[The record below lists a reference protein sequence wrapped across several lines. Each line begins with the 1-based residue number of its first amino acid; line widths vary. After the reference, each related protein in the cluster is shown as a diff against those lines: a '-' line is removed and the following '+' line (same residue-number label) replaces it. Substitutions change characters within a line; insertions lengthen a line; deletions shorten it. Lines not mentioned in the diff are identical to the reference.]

1 MTKYIN
7 TNSLYID
14 ETLFKF
20 ISNDVLPKV
29 NFKKKIFWSEFQ
41 KFIETLEPQRI
52 SLIKKRNLLQSKIDS
67 WHQENKNKLFDE
79 EKYKK
84 FLEKIGYLLPEGN
97 DFKIETKN
105 IDPEISSIAGPQL
118 VVPVMNARYA
128 INAANARWG
137 SLYDAIYGTNL
148 IPNKKPYDI
157 NDRYNPLRGAIVV
170 KKSYEILDK
179 FSPLINESFSNI
191 KNIKINNSKLVFES
205 FNKNI
210 TTLLIS
216 KQFVG
221 YLGKKNNPKEILL
234 KKNGLHIRILI
245 DKKNTSND
253 LDHSIIKDVMI
264 ESAISVIMD
273 LEDSVAAVDGEDKK
287 IAYSNWFGLI
297 NGSLKEKII
306 KDHKTF
312 TRSLSKDFNYFNPK
326 GKEETLK
333 SKALMLV
340 RNVGHLM
347 TNPAVLDKEKKE
359 VGEGLLDA
367 MFTTLCSI
375 NDLKEKNNSRYGSIY
390 IVKPKMH
397 GPEEVKFAVSTFE
410 LVEKI
415 LKLPKNTIK
424 IGIMDEERRTSL
436 NLKECIRAAKTR
448 TFFINTGFLDRTGD
462 EIHTSMHAGPMV
474 KKTEMKNKNWI
485 AAYENWNVD
494 VGLKCGFSR
503 KAQIGKGMWAMPD
516 LMAEMHKEKIQHC
529 LSGASTAWV
538 PSPTAATVH
547 ALHYHEV
554 NVFDRQ
560 KTLSSR
566 PKSSINDLLDI
577 PVVKKPNW
585 TLNEIQKEIDN
596 NTQSILGYVVRWV
609 EHGIGCSKVPD
620 INNIGLMEDRATLR
634 ISSQHISNWL
644 HHRICS
650 KRQVLNSMK
659 KMAKI
664 VDKQNSRDRSYI
676 PMSTDFDKS
685 FAFNA
690 ACSLVFN
697 GKNQP
702 SGYTEPILHKIRLAF
717 KAQKAK
723 IL

>member
-1 MTKYIN
+1 LTKYIN

-137 SLYDAIYGTNL
+137 SLYDAFYGTNL

-157 NDRYNPLRGAIVV
+157 TDRYNPLRGAIVV

-205 FNKNI
+205 FNNNI

-253 LDHSIIKDVMI
+253 LDRSIIKDVMI

-312 TRSLSKDFNYFNPK
+312 TRRLSKNFNYFNPK

-390 IVKPKMH
+390 IIKPKMH

-566 PKSSINDLLDI
+566 PKSSINGLLDI

-697 GKNQP
+697 GENQP

>member
-1 MTKYIN
+1 M
-7 TNSLYID
+7 
-14 ETLFKF
+14 FKF
-20 ISNDVLPKV
+20 ISNDVLPTVKLK
-29 NFKKKIFWSEFQ
+29 NKDFWNEFKD
-41 KFIETLEPQRI
+41 FIEILEPQRV
-52 SLIKKRNLLQSKIDS
+52 SLIKKRDLLQSKIDT
-67 WHQENKNKLFDE
+67 WYQENKNKIFDE
-79 EKYKK
+79 DNHKK
-84 FLEKIGYLLPEGN
+84 FLKEIGYLLPEGK
-97 DFKIETKN
+97 DFNIETKN

-137 SLYDAIYGTNL
+137 SLYDAFYGTNL
-148 IPNKKPYDI
+148 IPNKKPY
-157 NDRYNPLRGAIVV
+157 NKKSVYNKLRGEKVI
-170 KKSYEILDK
+170 KKSQELLDN
-179 FSPLINESFSNI
+179 FAPIINETFSNI
-191 KNIKINNSKLVFES
+191 KKIKINNNQLVFES

-210 TTLLIS
+210 TTLLTS

-245 DKKNTSND
+245 DKKNTPTD
-253 LDHSIIKDVMI
+253 LDRSIIKDVLI

-312 TRSLSKDFNYFNPK
+312 TRRLNKDFNYFNPK

-347 TNPAVLDKEKKE
+347 TSPAVLDKEKKE

-415 LKLPKNTIK
+415 LTLPKNTIK

-448 TFFINTGFLDRTGD
+448 AFFINTGFLDRTGD

-538 PSPTAATVH
+538 PSPTAATIH

-634 ISSQHISNWL
+634 ISSQHLSNWL
-644 HHRICS
+644 LHRICS

-664 VDKQNSRDRSYI
+664 VDKQNSKDSSYI
-676 PMSTDFDKS
+676 PMSTHFDKS

-690 ACSLVFN
+690 ACSLVFD
-697 GKNQP
+697 GENQP

-717 KAQKAK
+717 KSQKAK
-723 IL
+723 NL

>member
-1 MTKYIN
+1 
-7 TNSLYID
+7 
-14 ETLFKF
+14 LFKF

-137 SLYDAIYGTNL
+137 SLYDAFYGTNL

-157 NDRYNPLRGAIVV
+157 TDRYNPLRGAIVV

-245 DKKNTSND
+245 HRKNTSND
-253 LDHSIIKDVMI
+253 LDRSIIKDVMI
-264 ESAISVIMD
+264 ESAISVVID

-306 KDHKTF
+306 KDHTTF
-312 TRSLSKDFNYFNPK
+312 TRRLSKNFNYFNPK

-390 IVKPKMH
+390 IIKPKMH

-494 VGLKCGFSR
+494 VGLKCGFTR

-685 FAFNA
+685 FAFNP

>member
-1 MTKYIN
+1 MSKYIN
-7 TNSLYID
+7 KNGLYID
-14 ETLFKF
+14 KTLFKF
-20 ISNDVLPKV
+20 ISNDVLPTVKLK
-29 NFKKKIFWSEFQ
+29 NKDFWNEFKD
-41 KFIETLEPQRI
+41 FIEILEPQRV
-52 SLIKKRNLLQSKIDS
+52 SLIKKRDLLQSKIDS
-67 WHQENKNKLFDE
+67 WYQENKNKLFDE
-79 EKYKK
+79 DKHKK
-84 FLEKIGYLLPEGN
+84 FLKEIGYLLPEGK
-97 DFKIETKN
+97 DFNIETKN
-105 IDPEISSIAGPQL
+105 IDPEISSISGPQL

-137 SLYDAIYGTNL
+137 SLYDAFYGTNL
-148 IPNKKPYDI
+148 IPNRKPY
-157 NDRYNPLRGAIVV
+157 NKKSVYNKLRGEKVI
-170 KKSYEILDK
+170 KKSQELLDN
-179 FSPLINESFSNI
+179 FAPIINETFSNI
-191 KNIKINNSKLVFES
+191 KKIKINNNKLVFES

-245 DKKNTSND
+245 DKKNTPND
-253 LDHSIIKDVMI
+253 LDRSIIKDVLI

-312 TRSLSKDFNYFNPK
+312 TRRLNKDFNYFNPK

-347 TNPAVLDKEKKE
+347 TSPAVLDKEKKE

-415 LKLPKNTIK
+415 LTLPKNTIK

-503 KAQIGKGMWAMPD
+503 KGQIGKGMWAMPD
-516 LMAEMHKEKIQHC
+516 LMAEMYKEKIQHC

-538 PSPTAATVH
+538 PSPTAATIH

-566 PKSSINDLLDI
+566 PKSSINNLLDI

-634 ISSQHISNWL
+634 ISSQHLSNWL
-644 HHRICS
+644 HHNICT
-650 KRQVLNSMK
+650 KKQVLNSMK

-664 VDKQNSRDRSYI
+664 VDKQNSKDNSYI
-676 PMSTDFDKS
+676 PMSTHFDRS

-690 ACSLVFN
+690 ACSLVFD
-697 GKNQP
+697 GENQP

-723 IL
+723 NL

>member
-1 MTKYIN
+1 M
-7 TNSLYID
+7 
-14 ETLFKF
+14 
-20 ISNDVLPKV
+20 
-29 NFKKKIFWSEFQ
+29 
-41 KFIETLEPQRI
+41 
-52 SLIKKRNLLQSKIDS
+52 QSKIDS

-137 SLYDAIYGTNL
+137 SLYDAFYGTNL

-157 NDRYNPLRGAIVV
+157 TDRYNPLRGAIVV

-234 KKNGLHIRILI
+234 KKNDLHIRILI
-245 DKKNTSND
+245 DKKNTPND
-253 LDHSIIKDVMI
+253 LDRSIIKDVII

-312 TRSLSKDFNYFNPK
+312 TRSLNKDFNYFNPK

-664 VDKQNSRDRSYI
+664 VDKQNSRDKSYI
-676 PMSTDFDKS
+676 PMSTDFNKS

-697 GKNQP
+697 GENQP

-723 IL
+723 TL

>member
-52 SLIKKRNLLQSKIDS
+52 SLNKKRNLLQSKIDS

-170 KKSYEILDK
+170 KKSYEILDR
-179 FSPLINESFSNI
+179 FAPLINESFSNI

-390 IVKPKMH
+390 IIKPKMH

-474 KKTEMKNKNWI
+474 KKTEMKKKNWI

-560 KTLSSR
+560 KTLSSK

-676 PMSTDFDKS
+676 PMSADFDKS

-697 GKNQP
+697 GENQP